1 MSLYSWGSLRQLEL
15 RCVNIYI
22 YIYVLNSEHFE
33 QHEHSIQM
41 METYIIR
48 LLLNTHI
55 YGCHVYDVYSDYR
68 R

>member
-1 MSLYSWGSLRQLEL
+1 MSLYSWVSLHQLEL
-15 RCVNIYI
+15 RCVNI

-55 YGCHVYDVYSDYR
+55 YVCHVYCVYSDYR